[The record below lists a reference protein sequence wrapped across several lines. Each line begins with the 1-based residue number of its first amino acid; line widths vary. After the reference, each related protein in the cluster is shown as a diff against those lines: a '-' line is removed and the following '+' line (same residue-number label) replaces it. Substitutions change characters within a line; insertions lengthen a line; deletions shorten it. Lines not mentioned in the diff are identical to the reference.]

1 MEELFPEVMTEFY
14 SRYGYKKG
22 GGPGGHDFTGKIIRA
37 MTKPDKLADL
47 SMMLG
52 EDGDLWID
60 YLRAIHEAHSMMVQ
74 DELDSGYKY
83 EEKIFEFQ
91 RTFEALHQSHGLNET
106 LKVTTTF
113 LVMNLELIFSFLA
126 PVRSLVILQPNLC
139 SLSLTNWWEDSTI
152 SSVVCLRVVPVR
164 AKYSRTWQFMMC
176 TLKSY
181 SWSGTG
187 STGLAAR

>member
-74 DELDSGYKY
+74 DELDSGYEY

-91 RTFEALHQSHGLNET
+91 RTFEALHLSHGLNET

-139 SLSLTNWWEDSTI
+139 SLSLTNYNFLRCI
-152 SSVVCLRVVPVR
+152 S
-164 AKYSRTWQFMMC
+164 
-176 TLKSY
+176 
-181 SWSGTG
+181 
-187 STGLAAR
+187 